1 MMKMRAKLHEV
12 AGFGGGRARRK
23 AGKFVA
29 AAVITGVMALPQGA
43 QAQWARATGGSV
55 TNEYVD
61 ANGIAGARISLPT
74 PSKPRT

>member
-1 MMKMRAKLHEV
+1 MMKMNKQSV
-12 AGFGGGRARRK
+12 A
-23 AGKFVA
+23 VLVSLVML
-29 AAVITGVMALPQGA
+29 AAVVMPQAA